1 MERAL
6 TRLWYGNS
14 GGGALLQP
22 LAWLYGSA
30 IAFRRSAYARGWFAS
45 HRIARPV
52 VVVGNLTVGGTGKT
66 PLTVWLAT
74 SLRER
79 GFKVGIV
86 SRGYGRSETAPRAVD
101 PEDDWR
107 TVGDE
112 PLLLRRHSGCPTV
125 VGADRVAAAQ
135 KLAEQGVDV
144 ILADDGLQHLR
155 LARDF
160 ELVVVDGARGFGN
173 ERLLPAG
180 PLREGTARLASADAI
195 VVTGKPAH
203 SSLTTLAAALQTVAS
218 VGVTEPGT
226 LEGTPVAAL
235 VPGGER
241 NASNAAPGTA
251 EHEPASARSAGSA
264 SPPVFEMSLE
274 ITNALPLNGGAA
286 QPLDRFRG
294 ELVHAVAGIGNPAR
308 FFREL
313 RRRGIEPVE
322 HPFPDHHPFT
332 AADLDFGDRLPVLM
346 TEKDAVKCRSFADAR
361 LWQVPVTVRFSEAH
375 ARALLDKVT
384 AKLKG

>member
-14 GGGALLQP
+14 SGGALLQP

-30 IAFRRSAYARGWFAS
+30 MAFRRSAYARGWFAS

-52 VVVGNLTVGGTGKT
+52 IVVGNLTVGGTGKT

-74 SLRER
+74 ALRER

-86 SRGYGRSETAPRAVD
+86 SRGYGRSETAPRSVE

-135 KLAEQGVDV
+135 KLVEQGVDV

-180 PLREGTARLASADAI
+180 PLRERVTRLATADAV
-195 VVTGKPAH
+195 VVTGNPEHA
-203 SSLTTLAAALQTVAS
+203 SLTAL
-218 VGVTEPGT
+218 
-226 LEGTPVAAL
+226 AAL
-235 VPGGER
+235 VPAMPETTSP
-241 NASNAAPGTA
+241 ATAPSDARATA
-251 EHEPASARSAGSA
+251 LQ
-264 SPPVFEMSLE
+264 SPPAGFVMSLE
-274 ITNALPLNGGAA
+274 IANAVPLNGGAA

-313 RRRGIEPVE
+313 RRRGIEPIE

-332 AADLDFGDRLPVLM
+332 APDLDFGDRLPVLM
-346 TEKDAVKCRSFADAR
+346 TEKDAVKCRTFADAR

>member
-22 LAWLYGSA
+22 LAWAYGSA
-30 IAFRRSAYARGWFAS
+30 MAFRRSAYARGWFAS

-52 VVVGNLTVGGTGKT
+52 IVVGNLTVGGTGKT

-74 SLRER
+74 ALRER

-86 SRGYGRSETAPRAVD
+86 SRGYGRSETAPRSVE

-135 KLAEQGVDV
+135 KLVEQGVDV

-160 ELVVVDGARGFGN
+160 ELVVIDGARGFGN

-180 PLREGTARLASADAI
+180 PLREGVSRLANADVIVITGQPEHASLTELAALSPAMHDRTSPAARLPQAPSDVRAI
-195 VVTGKPAH
+195 
-203 SSLTTLAAALQTVAS
+203 
-218 VGVTEPGT
+218 GT
-226 LEGTPVAAL
+226 LPEAFIMTLETVNAVALIGA
-235 VPGGER
+235 
-241 NASNAAPGTA
+241 
-251 EHEPASARSAGSA
+251 
-264 SPPVFEMSLE
+264 
-274 ITNALPLNGGAA
+274 AA

-361 LWQVPVTVRFSEAH
+361 LWQVPVTVRFSDAH
-375 ARALLDKVT
+375 ARALLDKVI

>member
-22 LAWLYGSA
+22 LAWAYGSA
-30 IAFRRSAYARGWFAS
+30 MALRRRAYARGLFAS
-45 HRIARPV
+45 HRLARPV
-52 VVVGNLTVGGTGKT
+52 IVVGNLTVGGTGKT

-79 GFKVGIV
+79 GLKVGIV
-86 SRGYGRSETAPRAVD
+86 SRGYGRSETAPRSVE

-107 TVGDE
+107 CVGDE

-135 KLAEQGVDV
+135 KLVEQGVDV
-144 ILADDGLQHLR
+144 IIADDGLQHLR

-173 ERLLPAG
+173 QRLLPAG
-180 PLREGTARLASADAI
+180 PLRERTSRLANADAI
-195 VVTGKPAH
+195 VVTGRPEHA
-203 SSLTTLAAALQTVAS
+203 TVAGLAAC
-218 VGVTEPGT
+218 EMT
-226 LEGTPVAAL
+226 LEIAD
-235 VPGGER
+235 
-241 NASNAAPGTA
+241 
-251 EHEPASARSAGSA
+251 
-264 SPPVFEMSLE
+264 
-274 ITNALPLNGGAA
+274 ALPLNGAAA

-313 RRRGIEPVE
+313 RRHGIEPIE

-332 AADLDFGDRLPVLM
+332 AGDLDFGDRLPVLM
-346 TEKDAVKCRSFADAR
+346 TEKDAVKCRPFADAR
-361 LWQVPVTVRFSEAH
+361 LWQVPVTVRFSDAH
-375 ARALLDKVT
+375 ARTLLDKVT

>member
-30 IAFRRSAYARGWFAS
+30 MALRRSAYARGWFAS

-52 VVVGNLTVGGTGKT
+52 IVVGNLTVGGTGKT

-74 SLRER
+74 ALRDR
-79 GFKVGIV
+79 GYKAGIV
-86 SRGYGRSETAPRAVD
+86 SRGYGRSESAPRSVE

-107 TVGDE
+107 IVGDE

-135 KLAEQGVDV
+135 KLVEQGVDV

-160 ELVVVDGARGFGN
+160 ELIVVDGARGFGN

-180 PLREGTARLASADAI
+180 PLREGTSRLVRADAI
-195 VVTGKPAH
+195 VVTGKPEH
-203 SSLTTLAAALQTVAS
+203 SSLATLAAPSTS
-218 VGVTEPGT
+218 DG
-226 LEGTPVAAL
+226 
-235 VPGGER
+235 
-241 NASNAAPGTA
+241 
-251 EHEPASARSAGSA
+251 RSAPRDVHAGA
-264 SPPVFEMSLE
+264 VPALPQALEMSLE
-274 ITNALPLNGGAA
+274 ITYAMPLSGGTA
-286 QPLDRFRG
+286 QSLDRFRG

-313 RRRGIEPVE
+313 RRHGIEPVE

-346 TEKDAVKCRSFADAR
+346 TEKDAVKCRTFADAR

-375 ARALLDKVT
+375 ARTLLDKVI

>member
-6 TRLWYGNS
+6 TRLWYGNG

-30 IAFRRSAYARGWFAS
+30 MAFRRNAYARGWFAS
-45 HRIARPV
+45 HRIACPV
-52 VVVGNLTVGGTGKT
+52 IVVGNLTVGGTGKT
-66 PLTVWLAT
+66 PLTVWLAI

-79 GFKVGIV
+79 GFKAGIV
-86 SRGYGRSETAPRAVD
+86 SRGYGRSETAPRSVE

-107 TVGDE
+107 IVGDE

-180 PLREGTARLASADAI
+180 PLREGTSRLANADAI
-195 VVTGKPAH
+195 VVTGKPEHA
-203 SSLTTLAAALQTVAS
+203 SLAAL
-218 VGVTEPGT
+218 
-226 LEGTPVAAL
+226 
-235 VPGGER
+235 
-241 NASNAAPGTA
+241 
-251 EHEPASARSAGSA
+251 
-264 SPPVFEMSLE
+264 PPVFEMSLQ
-274 ITNALPLNGGAA
+274 IANAIPLNGDAV

-313 RRRGIEPVE
+313 RRHGIEPIE

-346 TEKDAVKCRSFADAR
+346 TEKDAVKCRTFADAR
-361 LWQVPVTVRFSEAH
+361 LWQVPVTVRFSDAH